1 MKKLLINLALVF
13 LFFFIILLIT
23 LSTIGIKTNKF
34 NEFIKEKTSEKGKI
48 NLELKSIKF
57 KIDPKKLS
65 LFLETEN
72 PNINYSDVT
81 VPVQNLK
88 VYVDVLS
95 FIKTRPKIKKI
106 NLVIKYDMF
115 YLIIFNILPILLA
128 MRIIALIKIINKYC

>member
-1 MKKLLINLALVF
+1 MKKLLINLTLVS
-13 LFFFIILLIT
+13 LLFFIILLIT

-34 NEFIKEKTSEKGKI
+34 NEFIKEKISEKGKI

-81 VPVQNLK
+81 IPVQNLK

-95 FIKTRPKIKKI
+95 LIKTRPKIKKI
-106 NLVIKYDMF
+106 NLSLEELDVVSIKQT
-115 YLIIFNILPILLA
+115 
-128 MRIIALIKIINKYC
+128 IKIYQTI